1 MEYNKISDHEAEIVI
16 TEEKSQVVNLSQ
28 LIYDRDSLIR
38 TIELNNQDV
47 TARNAV
53 CQNMIDELNTK
64 IDALRSIGVIEEPV
78 NNEE

>member
-28 LIYDRDSLIR
+28 LIYDRDSLVR

-47 TARNAV
+47 ADRNAI
-53 CQNMIDELNTK
+53 CQAMIDDLDVK
-64 IDALRSIGVIEEPV
+64 IAALKSIGVVETPVIEE
-78 NNEE
+78 